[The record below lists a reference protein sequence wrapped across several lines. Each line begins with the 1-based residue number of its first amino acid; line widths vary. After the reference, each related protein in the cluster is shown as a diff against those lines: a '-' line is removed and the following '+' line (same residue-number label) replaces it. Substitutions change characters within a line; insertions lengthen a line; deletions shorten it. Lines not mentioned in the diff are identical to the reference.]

1 MAQIYVSHLTFCY
14 EGSYDNI
21 FEDVSFEID
30 SDWKLGFIG
39 RNGRGKTTFLKL
51 LLKEHRYQGKISSPM
66 EFDYFPFEVDD
77 TSRQTI
83 DIVDSINSDYEY
95 WKLCREL
102 SLLKIDTDILYQP
115 FESLSLGERT
125 KVMLAVLFLRENNF
139 LLIDEPTN
147 HLDIRGRKLV
157 SDYLKSK
164 KGFILV
170 SHDKRFL
177 DNCIDHVLSINK
189 TDIVVQKGNF
199 SAWQE
204 NKKRQDNFELMQDA
218 RLRKDIKNLARAA
231 RQAANWS
238 DKVEKTK
245 LGDAHTDTGRIGHLA
260 AKMMKR
266 SKAIQTR
273 RDRAVDDKKQLL
285 KNVEKSALLAIKPIY
300 HHSETL
306 IRANNLSISYGS
318 KTVFSH
324 LDFELKRGER
334 IALTGKNGCGKTSL
348 LNLILGEDIS
358 HNGEMHISSGLKIS
372 TVTQDTSYLKGDL
385 KEFCREN
392 EIDES
397 LFKAILRKMD
407 FSRVQFEK
415 DIMHF
420 SEGQKK
426 KVLLAKSLSQSAHL
440 YIWDEPLNYID
451 ILSRIQIEELILNH
465 QPTMLF
471 VEHDEEFVD
480 TISSRVVTL

>member
-51 LLKEHRYQGKISSPM
+51 LLKEHKYQGKISSPM

-77 TSRQTI
+77 QSRQTI

-102 SLLKIDTDILYQP
+102 SLLKIDADILYQP
-115 FESLSLGERT
+115 FSSLSLGERT
-125 KVMLAVLFLRENNF
+125 KVMLAVLFLRDNNF

-177 DNCIDHVLSINK
+177 DNCVDHILSINK
-189 TDIVVQKGNF
+189 ADITVQKGNF
-199 SAWQE
+199 STWQQ
-204 NKKRQDNFELMQDA
+204 NKTRQDNFELMQDVK
-218 RLRKDIKNLARAA
+218 LRKDIKHLERAA
-231 RQAANWS
+231 RQTADWS
-238 DKVEKTK
+238 HLIEATK
-245 LGDAHTDTGRIGHLA
+245 SAHGDNGRIGHLA

-266 SKAIQTR
+266 SLATRVR
-273 RDRAVDDKKQLL
+273 RDRAVDEKKKLL
-285 KNVEKSALLAIKPIY
+285 KNLEKSAPLAIKPIY
-300 HHSETL
+300 HHTETL
-306 IRANNLSISYGS
+306 VRACDLSINYGD
-318 KTVFSH
+318 KTIFSH
-324 LDFELKRGER
+324 LDFELKRGDR

-348 LNLILGEDIS
+348 LKLILGEDIS
-358 HNGEMHISSGLKIS
+358 HKGELHIVSGIKIS
-372 TVTQDTSYLKGDL
+372 TVTQDTSYLKGGL
-385 KEFCREN
+385 KDFCRVN
-392 EIDES
+392 EIEES

-415 DIMHF
+415 DIIDF

-451 ILSRIQIEELILNH
+451 ILSRIQIEELILKH

-471 VEHDEEFVD
+471 VEHDKEFVD
-480 TISSRVVTL
+480 TIASRIVTL